1 MAGAAPARL
10 ASVLS
15 LLQLSDSA
23 FPSGRYTLSYGL
35 EAFAQ
40 SGQLSAPVRQAA
52 LATLLGTCLRFGVG
66 PSDGV
71 ALACAHRAAG
81 QHDGADL
88 ELARRADQR
97 LSAVKL
103 AREPREASTRTGR
116 ALLGAATG
124 ALDAA
129 ELRDYA
135 ELVDAGRCPGNHAVV
150 LGLLGASLG
159 VPRLE
164 AVAGELYAFSAGWV
178 AAAVRLG
185 LIDHLAAQKLL
196 HEVRP
201 VAAEAAQAAAD
212 GDVAA
217 ISSCTPHVDVMSMR
231 HEQAELRLF
240 AT

>member
-1 MAGAAPARL
+1 MAGAAPTRL
-10 ASVLS
+10 ASVIS

-40 SGQLSAPVRQAA
+40 SSQLSAPVGPAA
-52 LATLLGTCLRFGVG
+52 LVALLGTCLRFGVG
-66 PSDGV
+66 SSDGV
-71 ALACAHRAAG
+71 ALACAHRAG
-81 QHDGADL
+81 GRDGGVDL
-88 ELARRADQR
+88 ELVQRADER

-124 ALDAA
+124 AFDAA
-129 ELRDYA
+129 ELREYA
-135 ELVDAGRCPGNHAVV
+135 ELVSAGLCPGNHAVV
-150 LGLLGASLG
+150 LGLLSASLG
-159 VPRLE
+159 VPRLD

-185 LIDHLAAQKLL
+185 LIDHRAAQKLL
-196 HEVRP
+196 HQVRP
-201 VAAEAAQAAAD
+201 VAAAAAQAAAD

-217 ISSCTPHVDVMSMR
+217 ISSCTPHIDVMSMR